1 MGAVAADA
9 AVDPPSDVPPETLE
23 CRAIHAHGDR
33 WVPAIR
39 IGLVLLIPGRGR
51 LVD

>member
-23 CRAIHAHGDR
+23 CRAIDGHEDR
-33 WVPAIR
+33 WVPRSA
-39 IGLVLLIPGRGR
+39 GPLLLIPGRGR